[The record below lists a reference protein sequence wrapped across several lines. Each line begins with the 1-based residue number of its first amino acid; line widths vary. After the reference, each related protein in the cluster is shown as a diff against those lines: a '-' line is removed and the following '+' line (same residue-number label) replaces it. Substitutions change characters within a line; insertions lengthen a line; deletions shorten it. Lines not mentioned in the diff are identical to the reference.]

1 MKQLENWQV
10 CRDDQFIILGKH
22 TKNYGQIHH
31 FWWENPLFLWPFP
44 IATLNYQRVS
54 FLELFL
60 FCLETPVPS
69 GTQPGA
75 QHQNHDYKEQST
87 ERYCV
92 VCNQL
97 PFFQKSFTS
106 YNQQFLISSN
116 QLEVWGRLSTFRRLS
131 PGQQPI
137 FSSQALQFL
146 FAVSTA
152 ILSLYTILIYTIYII
167 YIHYDIYIYIDI
179 YVYIYML

>member
-60 FCLETPVPS
+60 FCLETPVPP

-75 QHQNHDYKEQST
+75 QHQNHDYNEQST
-87 ERYCV
+87 ERHCV

-116 QLEVWGRLSTFRRLS
+116 QLEVWGRFSTFRRLS
-131 PGQQPI
+131 PGRQAI

-152 ILSLYTILIYTIYII
+152 ILSLYTILIYTI
-167 YIHYDIYIYIDI
+167 
-179 YVYIYML
+179 

>member
-1 MKQLENWQV
+1 M
-10 CRDDQFIILGKH
+10 
-22 TKNYGQIHH
+22 
-31 FWWENPLFLWPFP
+31 
-44 IATLNYQRVS
+44 
-54 FLELFL
+54 ELFL

-179 YVYIYML
+179 YVYIYIYAVDTHDIDVVLFSVTGFLHGGL